1 MKNGSIHVSNV
12 VTLKTLRMCI
22 VFGNMFFVRL
32 FAKVGVTYQAYLVGR
47 YNINNVNDCNL

>member
-1 MKNGSIHVSNV
+1 MKNGNIHVSNV

-22 VFGNMFFVRL
+22 VFVNMFFVRL

-47 YNINNVNDCNL
+47 